1 MTINFQ
7 IYWWARC
14 DVLHLVQTVS
24 SLWAHLLNPH
34 SITCTC
40 LHFCFS
46 QWWQRQPQRVG
57 EYLFAYLQLSRTAQY
72 VTLSVCPLLRHH
84 SPTVICHVSCMKR
97 HVCQVGYPWKEHYI
111 RRTLTS
117 KVMTKNWFSGI
128 LPFVYVGGAVLREGE
143 KTPFLAIDQDPWFR
157 GEISCKNI
165 QILAIFQLLWFND
178 KALSCMH

>member
-14 DVLHLVQTVS
+14 DVLHQVQTVS

-117 KVMTKNWFSGI
+117 KVMAKNWFSGI
-128 LPFVYVGGAVLREGE
+128 LPFVYVGGPVLREGE
-143 KTPFLAIDQDPWFR
+143 IYGQNAF
-157 GEISCKNI
+157 SCYWSGPLIQGGNI
-165 QILAIFQLLWFND
+165 MQKYSDTCHIPTFMI
-178 KALSCMH
+178 